1 MYAIIQDGAHQYKVE
16 EGDTLEVQRRDLAEG
31 QDTVEFDRVL
41 LVADGEQQQIG
52 RPVVDGAKV
61 RAKVVDEVKGDK
73 LIIMKIRRRKHYRLK
88 RGHRQRYLRVRIDK
102 IEA

>member
-73 LIIMKIRRRKHYRLK
+73 LIIMKIRPAQALPPQA
-88 RGHRQRYLRVRIDK
+88 GAPPALPARQNR
-102 IEA
+102 